1 MNYRIYLICLDKT
14 NELWME
20 LYYSLGNTIPNNCD
34 SSLFTELEQTL
45 INSKFYGNVNV

>member
-20 LYYSLGNTIPNNCD
+20 LYYSLGNTIPNIVIPLCLLN
-34 SSLFTELEQTL
+34 
-45 INSKFYGNVNV
+45 